1 MNKIFYSSI
10 KMDVLVASNENS
22 ALISTVNSADQSQIL
37 PFNYA
42 LEKNIPAHGLQ
53 VVTHDPVSGTGD
65 TMGTTYDFDI
75 NKYGYL
81 RSLILE
87 IKTAAGSNNTNVA
100 TKLGGLAYIES
111 IELLSSGR
119 RLQYMSR
126 DAYLCALSDLP
137 YGARKSVQAACQ
149 MGTSGWLAANKQPT
163 FHIPILFSFF
173 DNVRNT
179 INARFNEALRLRVTL
194 TSDKFAQGTFTT
206 GNNATAA
213 STGISHLKLLAEY
226 RRLPMPLDDKV
237 VQEDF
242 GDNQPLTK
250 VVYDYSEETA
260 ATVTLPT
267 SDETSYTDI
276 EIKDNGA
283 VDAIYLIVK
292 PAAPTGSSIDNNTQM
307 VAAGVPLEIKEVK
320 FSASGQTIM
329 EVSGNYI
336 EFLGRRTLDKGF
348 YGGGF
353 DVTADGSGT
362 NFVYKIQLGLDSDT
376 RYFSNLASLRELNTP
391 TISFKIAGTSGVV
404 TAGGTAK
411 VIVRKAMLM
420 TTDAGSGKNSV
431 GVSN

>member
-1 MNKIFYSSI
+1 
-10 KMDVLVASNENS
+10 MDVLVASNENS

-53 VVTHDPVSGTGD
+53 IVTHDPVAGTGNVL
-65 TMGTTYDFDI
+65 GTTYDFDI

-81 RSLILE
+81 RSLVLE
-87 IKTAAGSNNTNVA
+87 IKAAAGADTTKEA
-100 TKLGGLAYIES
+100 TSLGGLCYIES

-137 YGARKSVQAACQ
+137 YGARKSVQAACK
-149 MGTSGWLAANKQPT
+149 MGTTDWLRNNTQPT

-179 INARFNEALRLRVTL
+179 INARFNESLRLRVTL
-194 TSDKFAQGTFTT
+194 TSEKFAQGTATS
-206 GNNATAA
+206 GSDATAVIA
-213 STGISHLKLLAEY
+213 GITHLKLLAEY

-260 ATVTLPT
+260 LTLTLPT
-267 SDETSYTDI
+267 SDQTTYANEI

-292 PAAPTGSSIDNNTQM
+292 PAPPTGNAIDNNTAM
-307 VAAGVPLEIKEVK
+307 AGAGVPLEIKEVK

-353 DVTADGSGT
+353 DVSADNSGT

-404 TAGGTAK
+404 TANAQAK

>member
-1 MNKIFYSSI
+1 
-10 KMDVLVASNENS
+10 MDVLVASNENS

-53 VVTHDPVSGTGD
+53 IVTHDPVSGTGNAL
-65 TMGTTYDFDI
+65 GTTYDFDI

-81 RSLILE
+81 RSLVLE
-87 IKTAAGSNNTNVA
+87 IKAAAGADSTNVA
-100 TKLGGLAYIES
+100 SNLGGLCYIES

-137 YGARKSVQAACQ
+137 YGARKSVQAACK
-149 MGTSGWLAANKQPT
+149 MGKSGWLANNKQPT

-179 INARFNEALRLRVTL
+179 INARFNESLRLRVTL
-194 TSDKFAQGTFTT
+194 TSEKFAQGTQS
-206 GNNATAA
+206 GSDNATAVIA
-213 STGISHLKLLAEY
+213 GITHLRLMAEY

-260 ATVTLPT
+260 LSITLPT
-267 SDETSYTDI
+267 SDETTYVNEI

-292 PAAPTGSSIDNNTQM
+292 PAPPTGNAINNNTEM
-307 VAAGVPLEIKEVK
+307 PAAGVPLEIKEVK

-348 YGGGF
+348 YGAGF
-353 DVTADGSGT
+353 DVDADASGT
-362 NFVYKIQLGLDSDT
+362 NFVYKIQLGLDNDT

-391 TISFKIAGTSGVV
+391 TISFKIAATDGVV

>member
-1 MNKIFYSSI
+1 
-10 KMDVLVASNENS
+10 MDVLTASNENS
-22 ALISTVNSADQSQIL
+22 ALISTINSAEQSQIL

-53 VVTHDPVSGTGD
+53 IVEHQTVSGSVSVSKSH
-65 TMGTTYDFDI
+65 DFDI

-81 RSLILE
+81 RSLTIQM
-87 IKTAAGSNNTNVA
+87 KATGTANTEKNCGS
-100 TKLGGLAYIES
+100 GGLGFIES

-137 YGARKSVQAACQ
+137 RDARKTIEEGALMTTGALGVAGQ
-149 MGTSGWLAANKQPT
+149 KV
-163 FHIPILFSFF
+163 FHIPILMSFF

-179 INARFNEALRLRVTL
+179 VNARFNEALRLRITTTAGL
-194 TSDKFAQGTFTT
+194 QFRDSGSGAQVACALDDMTV
-206 GNNATAA
+206 
-213 STGISHLKLLAEY
+213 LAEY

-250 VVYDYSEETA
+250 VLYDYSEETVLA
-260 ATVTLPT
+260 VTHSST
-267 SDETSYTDI
+267 ADSVYKEI

-283 VDAIYLIVK
+283 VDAIFLIVK
-292 PAAPTGSSIDNNTQM
+292 GDIQTGNSTDAIC
-307 VAAGVPLEIKEVK
+307 VASDKPVAVDEIK
-320 FSASGQTIM
+320 FTASGQTIM
-329 EVSGNYI
+329 EVPGRYLQ
-336 EFLGRRTLDKGF
+336 FLGKRTLGAGF
-348 YGGGF
+348 YG
-353 DVTADGSGT
+353 AGSMNDT
-362 NFVYKIQLGLDSDT
+362 NEVAGLGYVYKIQFGLDHDT
-376 RYFSNLASLRELNTP
+376 RYFSNLASMRELNTP
-391 TISFKIAGTSGVV
+391 TISFKLAANSTLNAK
-404 TAGGTAK
+404 TGTAK

>member
-1 MNKIFYSSI
+1 
-10 KMDVLVASNENS
+10 MDVLTASNENS
-22 ALISTVNSADQSQIL
+22 ALISTINSAEQSQIL

-53 VVTHDPVSGTGD
+53 IVEHTTVSGSIGKSKAH
-65 TMGTTYDFDI
+65 DFDI

-81 RSLILE
+81 RSLVIQC
-87 IKTAAGSNNTNVA
+87 KVTGDSGTAVNTFM
-100 TKLGGLAYIES
+100 GGLGFIES

-137 YGARKSVQAACQ
+137 REARKSIENSARMVDSGTF
-149 MGTSGWLAANKQPT
+149 GTSGEKV
-163 FHIPILFSFF
+163 FHIPVLMSFF

-179 INARFNEALRLRVTL
+179 VNARFNEALRLRVTTTDGKHCKATNSSTPAAKTL
-194 TSDKFAQGTFTT
+194 TDMTV
-206 GNNATAA
+206 
-213 STGISHLKLLAEY
+213 LAEY

-250 VVYDYSEETA
+250 VIYDYSEETA
-260 ATVTLPT
+260 LDVTLST
-267 SDETSYTDI
+267 TADTAYKSI

-283 VDAIYLIVK
+283 VDAIFLIVQGDLK
-292 PAAPTGSSIDNNTQM
+292 TTSITDAHHKATQL
-307 VAAGVPLEIKEVK
+307 PLELTDIKLT
-320 FSASGQTIM
+320 ASGQTIM
-329 EVSGNYI
+329 EVPARYL
-336 EFLGRRTLDKGF
+336 EFLGKRTLGNGF
-348 YGGGF
+348 YGTGPV
-353 DVTADGSGT
+353 DSGSEKAALG
-362 NFVYKIQLGLDSDT
+362 FVYKIQLGLDHDT

-391 TISFKIAGTSGVV
+391 TVEFKIAGVTSASGLNSSD
-404 TAGGTAK
+404 GTAK

-420 TTDAGSGKNSV
+420 TTDASSGKNSV